1 MNHTFDITK
10 FLDDFH
16 ADHDVTAYLPQLTQA
31 KRSASE
37 LMRQSSGDERLLAA
51 KCRDFY
57 RMLQRLIEVRNQPA
71 RVRVILADALE
82 LNAQIAELGKRIE
95 SGGGANGV

>member
-1 MNHTFDITK
+1 MNETFDITK
-10 FLDDFH
+10 FLDDFYG
-16 ADHDVTAYLPQLTQA
+16 DQDVTKYLPQLAQA
-31 KRSASE
+31 KRSANE

-71 RVRVILADALE
+71 RVRVIMADALE
-82 LNAQIAELGKRIE
+82 LNERIAEIGKRI
-95 SGGGANGV
+95 GGGA